1 MVLPKTLC
9 RDAGQSRRAGKG
21 DVRSMSK
28 VDVYIGGYH
37 PIQKVS
43 KQESERLASNECMI
57 GMPLSL
63 SHDAES
69 GDFVVTNPATGNSIG
84 SFRPKNPLSLR
95 DALENGWTCHC
106 WLSLVY
112 YVEAEKIFQGEI
124 VYQCFKVKPSQTAE
138 QAALETYALN
148 TAEALK
154 SGKRPRVIL
163 TGNTYDAVIE
173 SSGAWQSDEKE
184 VLPFSTKRGSGIV
197 PFKKKRSLLDKLALS
212 AMERKPGCRI
222 ALTVV
227 LLIIVIAIALVVWKC
242 AVG

>member
-1 MVLPKTLC
+1 MLQ
-9 RDAGQSRRAGKG
+9 GQA
-21 DVRSMSK
+21 
-28 VDVYIGGYH
+28 
-37 PIQKVS
+37 
-43 KQESERLASNECMI
+43 
-57 GMPLSL
+57 
-63 SHDAES
+63 
-69 GDFVVTNPATGNSIG
+69 
-84 SFRPKNPLSLR
+84 
-95 DALENGWTCHC
+95 
-106 WLSLVY
+106 
-112 YVEAEKIFQGEI
+112 
-124 VYQCFKVKPSQTAE
+124 SQTAE

-148 TAEALK
+148 IAEALK

-173 SSGAWQSDEKE
+173 SNGAWQSDEKE